1 MVLQVTSSTLSLV
14 DDGEV
19 FAHVPEVACHESFDD
34 ELYVAD
40 GFLPF
45 FFVFWSDVLFLSFGK
60 DVVDDFLWHLEFVFE
75 LLEGGVCF
83 REFLS
88 VFVYVSEVCV
98 DDDAFGRQFSVAFGV
113 AHGVEWDEVVWHAAH
128 SVTAYC
134 ILLHGRSCR
143 AVPVQIGYRFGSC
156 WSP

>member
-1 MVLQVTSSTLSLV
+1 MEEFDGFLDYVVVLV

-34 ELYVAD
+34 ELYVVD

-60 DVVDDFLWHLEFVFE
+60 DVVDDFLWHLEVVFE

-113 AHGVEWDEVVWHAAH
+113 AHGVEWDEVVWHDATA
-128 SVTAYC
+128 SVD
-134 ILLHGRSCR
+134 
-143 AVPVQIGYRFGSC
+143 GSAFSEC
-156 WSP
+156 LIAQ